1 MVGAVLPFGRDRRAD
16 GAETTTPPRQESH
29 PRQAIRQ
36 KERLLSHRSA
46 HPVQPWDPLDLH
58 DAEEIYLEPTAG
70 FPADLSRLALS
81 ELQVLHSRLC
91 RQLNRHHLQ
100 HPALPHPVT
109 MARYC
114 KVVFAL
120 DARAGFHGS
129 VRPVQP

>member
-16 GAETTTPPRQESH
+16 GAETTIPPSQENG

-36 KERLLSHRSA
+36 RERLMSHPST
-46 HPVQPWDPLDLH
+46 QPWDPLDLD
-58 DAEEIYLEPTAG
+58 DAEEIYLGPTAG
-70 FPADLSRLALS
+70 FPAELSRLALP

-91 RQLNRHHLQ
+91 RQLNRDHLQ
-100 HPALPHPVT
+100 HPAFPHPVT

-120 DARAGFHGS
+120 DARAGVHGS
-129 VRPVQP
+129 VRPARP